1 MASTA
6 VLFGS
11 AHSDNGGG
19 DFLLLY
25 IHGRGRNPVSF
36 VSTLVNGLLRMVD
49 HRPTFCI
56 VLYIEFP
63 SDLFVLVLQLPR
75 LEWYL

>member
-25 IHGRGRNPVSF
+25 IHGRRRIPVSS

-49 HRPTFCI
+49 HKPTFCI
-56 VLYIEFP
+56 GAKNVHITIQITFL
-63 SDLFVLVLQLPR
+63 R
-75 LEWYL
+75 TNA